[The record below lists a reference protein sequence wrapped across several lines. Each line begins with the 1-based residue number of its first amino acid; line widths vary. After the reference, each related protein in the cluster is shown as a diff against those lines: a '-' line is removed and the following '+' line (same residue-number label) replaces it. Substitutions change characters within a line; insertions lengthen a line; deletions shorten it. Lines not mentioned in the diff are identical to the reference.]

1 MSFCFSHQFPEP
13 TMLTVFLSMSVS
25 RSLKHLCVFGAL
37 NFFGDPQLY
46 FVTSRASVIFP
57 SSAEK
62 TREVTIYCRCLVPE
76 PVEVCR
82 TKYVIVLTH
91 AQITTRRHNKNKRRH
106 KTGKV
111 NFVIISRLV
120 CIRQMLEDG
129 INVFGNLSY
138 LADIFII

>member
-46 FVTSRASVIFP
+46 FVTSRASVIFR
-57 SSAEK
+57 SSAGK
-62 TREVTIYCRCLVPE
+62 TRCLVPE